1 MRVLKLIQ
9 SWVLLVWSW
18 QLRNIKICFAQCLV
32 EYIGLAELGIDIK
45 DRILP
50 IFISESELKDL
61 AIIERDEAKN
71 ILVFSR
77 AGDRII
83 DICNLQRCQIKRDLS
98 LGRIV
103 GQVLSDF
110 NYACISAAHQLLLSN
125 FLLELAHFYVDKDR
139 SNSSV
144 FAGAARWASCRSS
157 RILFGNENHPV
168 QNNLRCDDIFIV
180 GLDNIQKV
188 GLPVTLAR
196 SLKYIIIYAN
206 YTIWINQIQLIHLFL
221 LFSLASWLL
230 FAVVNQHVI
239 IHIVFAHTL
248 KHHGVNGVANRIG
261 GTIKNQDLQLGAHR
275 SDSTED

>member
-1 MRVLKLIQ
+1 
-9 SWVLLVWSW
+9 
-18 QLRNIKICFAQCLV
+18 V

-144 FAGAARWASCRSS
+144 FAGAAR
-157 RILFGNENHPV
+157 
-168 QNNLRCDDIFIV
+168 
-180 GLDNIQKV
+180 
-188 GLPVTLAR
+188 
-196 SLKYIIIYAN
+196 
-206 YTIWINQIQLIHLFL
+206 
-221 LFSLASWLL
+221 
-230 FAVVNQHVI
+230 
-239 IHIVFAHTL
+239 
-248 KHHGVNGVANRIG
+248 
-261 GTIKNQDLQLGAHR
+261 
-275 SDSTED
+275 